1 MKNKK
6 LYTFLNLHLFEG
18 EGAGSGA
25 AASGSAAGSP
35 TAPAAQGKAERN
47 PLANVQYGKQAQAT
61 PEPAEPAAQNNAP
74 ADKTN
79 NPATTD
85 VEQQRKA
92 EFERLIKG
100 EYKDLF
106 DERTQKII
114 NTRFKENKALEEQA
128 NRAKALDPVLD
139 LLSSKYGV
147 DSADVENLVKAIQE
161 DNSYYED
168 EAAEKG
174 LTVEQLKHI
183 KKIERE
189 NAEFKRAV
197 EEQKRRADA
206 DKIYAEWQQ
215 QSEECQRTY
224 ANFNLQ
230 AECANEETGKRF
242 LNLLKSGV
250 DVKTAYEVVHK
261 DELIGGAMQYTAQTI
276 QQKTV
281 NDIRARG
288 MRPTENG
295 ASGNSAAVITK
306 TDPKTFTKKDR
317 AEIVRRVRLGER
329 IEL

>member
-47 PLANVQYGKQAQAT
+47 PHANVRYGKQAQAT
-61 PEPAEPAAQNNAP
+61 PEPAEPAAQNNAS

-79 NPATTD
+79 NPVTTD

-114 NTRFKENKALEEQA
+114 NTRFKENKTLEEQA

-147 DSADVENLVKAIQE
+147 DSA
-161 DNSYYED
+161 
-168 EAAEKG
+168 
-174 LTVEQLKHI
+174 H
-183 KKIERE
+183 
-189 NAEFKRAV
+189 
-197 EEQKRRADA
+197 ADA
-206 DKIYAEWQQ
+206 ENK
-215 QSEECQRTY
+215 
-224 ANFNLQ
+224 
-230 AECANEETGKRF
+230 
-242 LNLLKSGV
+242 
-250 DVKTAYEVVHK
+250 VHP
-261 DELIGGAMQYTAQTI
+261 
-276 QQKTV
+276 V
-281 NDIRARG
+281 
-288 MRPTENG
+288 
-295 ASGNSAAVITK
+295 
-306 TDPKTFTKKDR
+306 
-317 AEIVRRVRLGER
+317 
-329 IEL
+329 